1 MVRHLVNVL
10 LIASICPLLGVP
22 ALAAVVA
29 ADTAVNPTYGVEA
42 GGAWKGLNP
51 TADENPPGNDDGG
64 FGFEPW
70 NFRGGFHYPAQS
82 PYGRLNHFIDGVDF
96 PSSSFNQLGATSFG
110 LTNANV
116 KLGGATTKA
125 TRAFT
130 IPLAVGDTVELR
142 FDNPLLQP
150 FDSREPSGIIMRLN
164 SGAGPV
170 GTNVVERFGLF
181 AASDFSN
188 KEWAVADAS
197 GTNSLGVNTA
207 QTAAGAV
214 FRFML
219 GAGGTYSFELLPIGG
234 GPAFATHSGLLSQ
247 QGPIDA
253 LEIVMYGQGSG
264 NGASIATGERELF
277 FNNLSIT
284 NAIPGV
290 TGDYNSDGR
299 VTGSDFLFWQQTL
312 SSTTN
317 LAADGSGNGVVDA
330 NDLAIWRS
338 AISPPSSM
346 RSTGLAPIPE
356 PQSSV
361 LMTLAVACARGVRRK
376 REWRYLQQSRTL
388 VEAKNGLEIM
398 GTLIGVAV

>member
-1 MVRHLVNVL
+1 MVRHLVNAL
-10 LIASICPLLGVP
+10 LIASICLLPSMP

-29 ADTAVNPTYGVEA
+29 ADTAANPTYGSEA

-51 TADENPPGNDDGG
+51 TANENPPGADDGG
-64 FGFEPW
+64 VGFEPW

-96 PSSSFNQLGATSFG
+96 PSSSFNQLGAPSFG
-110 LTNANV
+110 LTNANER
-116 KLGGATTKA
+116 LGGATAKA

-130 IPLAVGDTVELR
+130 VPLAVGDTVEFR
-142 FDNPLLQP
+142 FDNPLLQA

-164 SGAGPV
+164 SGGGPV

-188 KEWAVADAS
+188 KEWAVADAT

-207 QTAAGAV
+207 QTAAGAI

-219 GAGGTYSFELLPIGG
+219 GTGGAYSFELLPLGG
-234 GPAFATHSGLLSQ
+234 GPAFATQDGLLGQ

-253 LEIVMYGQGSG
+253 LEIVLYGQGSG

-277 FNNLSIT
+277 FNNLSVS
-284 NAIPGV
+284 NSIPGL

-299 VTGSDFLFWQQTL
+299 VTGSDFLLWQQTL
-312 SSTTN
+312 GSTTN

-330 NDLAIWRS
+330 NDLAIWRT
-338 AISPPSSM
+338 AIIDMPLPPFQIVAEP
-346 RSTGLAPIPE
+346 RSGLGIT
-356 PQSSV
+356 
-361 LMTLAVACARGVRRK
+361 LMTACFSFVSGRRK
-376 REWRYLQQSRTL
+376 RRVS
-388 VEAKNGLEIM
+388 A
-398 GTLIGVAV
+398 IGPTKLFSWTSLCEDHRCESQTVG